1 MPVSSFVFMIL
12 AGICVLVGMLIV
24 AVAEGY
30 FYAWGIMLVA
40 FGLFYGY
47 GIVKRHF
54 DAKDHA
60 ASSPH

>member
-1 MPVSSFVFMIL
+1 MPVSSVLFMVL
-12 AGICVLVGMLIV
+12 AAALALVGLLIV

-30 FYAWGIMLVA
+30 FYAWGVMLTA

-54 DAKDHA
+54 DAKDRA
-60 ASSPH
+60 AH